1 MSRRAKLSLTQTSA
15 RKGAPKEPI
24 LYPTQ
29 TLPVSLRTHR
39 FSRILF
45 ALAFVAATLL
55 TFASAHPAA
64 AAGTHPATRTL
75 SARETTLLNH
85 IQSVRRAAGL
95 ATLTLDNRLIDLAR
109 DRSAD
114 MANRRYFDHYTP
126 EGRTFLDMMRQRGI
140 PFRMAGE
147 IIAQNNYQG
156 AQTAEQAYQAFMS
169 SSEHHRIIMMS
180 NWRTVGLGQSVDGN
194 GMYYYTVLF
203 SQPR

>member
-1 MSRRAKLSLTQTSA
+1 
-15 RKGAPKEPI
+15 

-29 TLPVSLRTHR
+29 TLPVLPRAHR

-64 AAGTHPATRTL
+64 AAGTHPATATRTL
-75 SARETTLLNH
+75 SARETTLLNR

-95 ATLTLDNRLIDLAR
+95 STLTLDNRLIDLAR

-114 MANRRYFDHYTP
+114 MANRHYFDHYTP
-126 EGRTFLDMMRQRGI
+126 EGHTFLDMMRQRGI

-147 IIAQNNYQG
+147 IIAQNNFQ
-156 AQTAEQAYQAFMS
+156 ATQTAEQAYQAFMG
-169 SSEHHRIIMMS
+169 SSEHHRIIMMG
-180 NWRTVGLGQSVDGN
+180 NWRTVGLGQAVDGN